1 MSQSTF
7 ISQFAV
13 YQTCRD
19 LDAQVKLYTEYGF
32 VVDEDYEAVE
42 GMSTCSRR
50 AEVSACTYSYA

>member
-7 ISQFAV
+7 ISQFAL

-32 VVDEDYEAVE
+32 VLDDGYDALESLYSLEDD
-42 GMSTCSRR
+42 
-50 AEVSACTYSYA
+50 